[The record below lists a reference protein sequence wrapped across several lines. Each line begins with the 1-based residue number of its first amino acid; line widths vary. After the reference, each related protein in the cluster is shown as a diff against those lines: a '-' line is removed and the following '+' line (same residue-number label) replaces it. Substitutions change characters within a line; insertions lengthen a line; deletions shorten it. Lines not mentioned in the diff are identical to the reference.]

1 MKRFL
6 RPAALLLALLLLLS
20 VTGCDGVQRKKA
32 FVNQYLQGVR
42 NFSFGTEEEGEG
54 VQVTGTVFAQKN
66 VKENDATITILAQ
79 IQRGESHGEGVTF
92 YVAKGWFV
100 NKVLTDFPGSGSFDD
115 SFNMTNI
122 VKTADSGSTWS
133 YMVQIGCDRNLNIP
147 DGASGTVMIQMVWD
161 YKAVGPTEFMTI
173 GAVGAGYSSVN
184 SANGVTSVAI
194 DIPLE

>member
-6 RPAALLLALLLLLS
+6 RPAALLLALLLLLT

-54 VQVTGTVFAQKN
+54 VQVTGTVFVQKN
-66 VKENDATITILAQ
+66 VKENDATATITAHIT
-79 IQRGESHGEGVTF
+79 RGESHGEGITV

-100 NKVLTDFPGSGSFDD
+100 NKVLTDFPGNGNYDD

-122 VKTADSGSTWS
+122 VKTADSGSAWS
-133 YMVQIGCDRNLNIP
+133 YMIQIGCDRNQNIP
-147 DGASGTVMIQMVWD
+147 DGATGTVVIQMVWD
-161 YKAVGPTEFMTI
+161 YRAVGPTEFATLC
-173 GAVGAGYSSVN
+173 AVGAGATDATT
-184 SANGVTSVAI
+184 ANGVTSVLI
-194 DIPLE
+194 EIPLD